1 MQTQFLLC
9 GFKTIF
15 KDPFNMFYITHHSIS
30 LKILNLY
37 VCVCRPDSAGEVT
50 DDRAQLNTAVLQR
63 LNY

>member
-37 VCVCRPDSAGEVT
+37 VCVCVAPI
-50 DDRAQLNTAVLQR
+50 R
-63 LNY
+63 LEK